1 LKKVAKLTH
10 YGRRS
15 GKAYKMKVWFARIDD
30 AVWIGSLDDERSW
43 VRNVRAGEFDLDL
56 GEGVDRYR
64 ATEAT
69 QAELERFGD
78 VVRGQHPIMFRLL
91 MATVRKTRCAFR
103 CDPVA

>member
-10 YGRRS
+10 YGRKS

-30 AVWIGSLDDERSW
+30 AVWIGSLDDARSW
-43 VRNVRAGEFDLDL
+43 VKNVRAGEFELDL
-56 GEGVDRYR
+56 GQGNRRYR

-69 QAELERFGD
+69 QAELERFGE
-78 VVRGQHPIMFRLL
+78 VMRAQHPIMFRLL
-91 MATVRKTRCAFR
+91 MAAVRKTRCAFR